1 MTTGVQKL
9 SFGEKLGYSLSDSAA
24 NFMFQVMIMFQLFYY
39 TNILGISAGAA
50 GTLLLVARIW
60 DAIFDPFM
68 GIIADK
74 TSTRWGKFRPWLLWT
89 AVPFGIIFYLTFLTP
104 DVAEGGKLAY
114 AYITYIFM
122 MMIYSANNLP
132 YSALGG
138 VMTGDMVERVS
149 IASYRQVAAMAAAFI
164 IQGFFIDI
172 VNHFSNGNDVHGWR
186 VSIAIFACAAVIFQ
200 LITFLSTKER
210 IVPKK
215 EQESTLKE
223 AFSDLIHTGPWI
235 AIFLATLFI
244 FTNLSVRGGALY
256 FYFSYYLDTDTLQNF
271 LHNFGY
277 AVQPD
282 ADATIAKAF
291 GLFNMSGMAFTIV
304 GILLSKPLAARF
316 GKRNVFILGLSL
328 ATFFCGIFGLVDKSS
343 PWLTYLINISQTLS
357 YGITI
362 PLLWAMFGD
371 VADYSEWK
379 FKRRATGVVFAAVV
393 FALKFG
399 LGIGGAIGGYILDF
413 YGYDAAHVTDTA
425 VRGIRLTASLYP
437 AIVFV
442 FGVIC
447 LLFYRIDKKLEFQ
460 IQNDLEERRKA
471 AGAV

>member
-1 MTTGVQKL
+1 MSERVKKL
-9 SFGEKLGYSLSDSAA
+9 SIGEKLGYSLGDSAA
-24 NFMFQVMIMFQLFYY
+24 NFMFQIMIMFQLFYY

-50 GTLLLVARIW
+50 GTLLLVARVW

-74 TSTRWGKFRPWLLWT
+74 TRTRWGKFRPWLLWT
-89 AVPFGIIFYLTFLTP
+89 SLPFGILFYLTFMTP
-104 DVAEGGKLAY
+104 DFAEGGKLAW
-114 AYITYIFM
+114 AYISYIFM

-138 VMTGDMVERVS
+138 VMTGDMVERTS
-149 IASYRQVAAMAAAFI
+149 IASYRQVAAMGAAFI
-164 IQGFFIDI
+164 IQGFFMSM
-172 VNHFSNGNDVHGWR
+172 VNNFSQGNDVRGWR
-186 VSIAIFACAAVIFQ
+186 ISIGIFAGIAVLFH

-215 EQESTLKE
+215 EEESTLKE
-223 AFSDLIHTGPWI
+223 AFTDLIHTGPWI

-244 FTNLSVRGGALY
+244 FTNLSLRGGVLY
-256 FYFSYYLDTDTLQNF
+256 YYFSYYLDTGTLQNF
-271 LHNFGY
+271 LSGFGY
-277 AVQPD
+277 GAQPD
-282 ADATIAKAF
+282 ADTTIAKAF
-291 GLFNMSGMAFTIV
+291 ELFNMSGMGFTIV

-316 GKRNVFILGLSL
+316 GKRNVFIVGLIL
-328 ATFFCGIFGLVDKSS
+328 ATFFCGLFGAVDEST

-399 LGIGGAIGGYILDF
+399 LGIGGAIGGYLLEI
-413 YGYDAAHVTDTA
+413 YGYDPANVTDTA
-425 VRGIRLTASLYP
+425 IKGVRLIASVYP
-437 AIVFV
+437 AAIFV

-447 LLFYRIDKKLEFQ
+447 LFYYKIDKKLEFQ
-460 IQNDLEERRKA
+460 IQNDLEERKK
-471 AGAV
+471 

>member
-1 MTTGVQKL
+1 MSDRVQKL
-9 SFGEKLGYSLSDSAA
+9 SIGEKLGYSLGDSAA
-24 NFMFQVMIMFQLFYY
+24 NFVFQAMIMFQLFYY

-74 TSTRWGKFRPWLLWT
+74 TRTRWGKFRPWLLWT
-89 AVPFGIIFYLTFLTP
+89 ALPFGILFYLTFMTP
-104 DVAEGGKLAY
+104 DIAQGAKLAW

-138 VMTGDMVERVS
+138 VMTGDMVERTS
-149 IASYRQVAAMAAAFI
+149 IASYRQVAAMGAAFI
-164 IQGFFIDI
+164 IQGFFMSM
-172 VNHFSNGNDVHGWR
+172 VKHFSHGNDVHGWR
-186 VSIAIFACAAVIFQ
+186 VSIGIFASIAVFFH

-215 EQESTLKE
+215 EQESTSKQ
-223 AFSDLIHTGPWI
+223 AFTDLIHTGPWI

-244 FTNLSVRGGALY
+244 FTNLSVRGGVLFY
-256 FYFSYYLDTDTLQNF
+256 YFSYYLDTEILRNF
-271 LHNFGY
+271 LSGFGY
-277 AVQPD
+277 AAQ
-282 ADATIAKAF
+282 ADSETTIAKAF
-291 GLFNMSGMAFTIV
+291 ELFNMSGMAFTIL

-316 GKRNVFILGLSL
+316 GKRNVFIFGLSL
-328 ATFFCGIFGLVDKSS
+328 ATFFCGIFGAVGTSS
-343 PWLTYLINISQTLS
+343 PWLTYLINISQTTS

-399 LGIGGAIGGYILDF
+399 LGIGGAIGGYLLQF
-413 YGYDAAHVTDTA
+413 YGYDATNVTDTA
-425 VRGIRLTASLYP
+425 ITGVRLIASVYP
-437 AIVFV
+437 AIIFV

-447 LLFYRIDKKLEFQ
+447 LIFYRIDKKLELQ
-460 IQNDLEERRKA
+460 IQNDLEERGKA
-471 AGAV
+471 ITG

>member
-1 MTTGVQKL
+1 METGVQKL
-9 SFGEKLGYSLSDSAA
+9 SVREKIGYSLGDSAA

-39 TNILGISAGAA
+39 TDVLKISALAA
-50 GTLLLVARIW
+50 GTLLLVARVW

-74 TSTRWGKFRPWLLWT
+74 TRTRWGKFRPWLLWT
-89 AVPFGIIFYLTFLTP
+89 ALPFGILFYLTFLTP
-104 DVAEGGKLAY
+104 DFAEGGKLAW
-114 AYITYIFM
+114 AYISYIFM

-138 VMTGDMVERVS
+138 VMTGDMSERHS

-164 IQGFFIDI
+164 IQGRFMSM
-172 VNHFSNGNDVHGWR
+172 VQHFSNGNEVHGWR
-186 VSIAIFACAAVIFQ
+186 VAIGIFAGIAILFH

-210 IVPKK
+210 IIPKK

-244 FTNLSVRGGALY
+244 FTNLSLRGGVLY
-256 FYFSYYLDTDTLQNF
+256 YYFSYYLDTTTLQNF
-271 LHNFGY
+271 LSMFGY
-277 AVQPD
+277 GILPD
-282 ADATIAKAF
+282 TDTTIAKAF
-291 GLFNMSGMAFTIV
+291 ELFNMSGMGFTIV
-304 GILLSKPLAARF
+304 GIILSKPLAGRY
-316 GKRNVFILGLSL
+316 GKRTIFIVGLSL
-328 ATFFCGIFGLVDKSS
+328 ATFFCGIFGAIDKSS
-343 PWLTYLINISQTLS
+343 PWLTYLINIAQTTT

-399 LGIGGAIGGYILDF
+399 LGIGGAIGGYLLDL
-413 YGYDAAHVTDTA
+413 YGYDTANVTNHA
-425 VRGIRLTASLYP
+425 VLGVRLTASVFP

-442 FGVIC
+442 LGVIC
-447 LLFYRIDKKLEFQ
+447 LLFYKIDMKLELR

-471 AGAV
+471 MSE

>member
-1 MTTGVQKL
+1 MKSGVLKL
-9 SFGEKLGYSLSDSAA
+9 SIKEKIGYSLSDSAA
-24 NFMFQVMIMFQLFYY
+24 NFMFQIMIMFQLYYY
-39 TNILGISAGAA
+39 TDILGISAGAA

-68 GIIADK
+68 GVIADK
-74 TSTRWGKFRPWLLWT
+74 TNTRWGKFRPWLLWT
-89 AVPFGIIFYLTFLTP
+89 ALPFGIIFYLTFLTP
-104 DVAEGGKLAY
+104 DIAEGGKLAY
-114 AYITYIFM
+114 AYISYIFM

-138 VMTGDMVERVS
+138 VMTGDMVERTS

-164 IQGFFIDI
+164 IQGFFMSM
-172 VNHFSNGNDVHGWR
+172 VHHFSHGNDVHGWR
-186 VSIAIFACAAVIFQ
+186 VSISIFAGVAVLFH

-223 AFSDLIHTGPWI
+223 AFTDLIHTGPWI

-244 FTNLSVRGGALY
+244 FINLSMRGGALFY
-256 FYFSYYLDTDTLQNF
+256 YFSYYLDTDTLRNF
-271 LHNFGY
+271 LGKFGY
-277 AVQPD
+277 GAQLD
-282 ADATIAKAF
+282 ADTTIAKAF
-291 GLFNMSGMAFTIV
+291 ELFNMSGMAFTIL

-316 GKRNVFILGLSL
+316 GKRNVFIVGLIL
-328 ATFFCGIFGLVDKSS
+328 ATFFCGMFGLIDKSS
-343 PWLTYLINISQTLS
+343 PWLTYLINISQTIS

-399 LGIGGAIGGYILDF
+399 LGIGGAIGGYLLQF
-413 YGYDAAHVTDTA
+413 YGYEAGNVTDTA
-425 VRGIRLTASLYP
+425 ILGIRLTTSVYP
-437 AIVFV
+437 AIMFV
-442 FGVIC
+442 MGVIC
-447 LLFYRIDKKLEFQ
+447 LFFYRIDKKLEFQ

-471 AGAV
+471 IPE

>member
-1 MTTGVQKL
+1 MQTGVKKL
-9 SFGEKLGYSLSDSAA
+9 SVGEKIGYSLSDSAA

-50 GTLLLVARIW
+50 GTLLLVARVW
-60 DAIFDPFM
+60 DAIFDPIM
-68 GIIADK
+68 GIVADR
-74 TSTRWGKFRPWLLWT
+74 TRSRWGKFRPWLLWS

-104 DVAEGGKLAY
+104 DFSEGGKLAY

-138 VMTGDMVERVS
+138 VMTGDVVERTS

-164 IQGFFIDI
+164 IQGFFMSM
-172 VNHFSNGNDVHGWR
+172 VHHFSNGNEVHGWR

-210 IVPKK
+210 IIPKK

-223 AFSDLIHTGPWI
+223 AFTDLIHTGPWI

-244 FTNLSVRGGALY
+244 FINLSMRGGALF
-256 FYFSYYLDTDTLQNF
+256 FYFSYYLDTNT
-271 LHNFGY
+271 LHNFLSGFGY
-277 AVQPD
+277 GAQMD
-282 ADATIAKAF
+282 AETTIAKAF
-291 GLFNMSGMAFTIV
+291 ELFNMSGMAFTIL
-304 GILLSKPLAARF
+304 GIILSKSLAARF
-316 GKRNVFILGLSL
+316 GKRNVFIFGLGL
-328 ATFFCGIFGLVDKSS
+328 ATFFCGIFGVVDKSS

-362 PLLWAMFGD
+362 PLLWAMYGD

-393 FALKFG
+393 FGLKFG
-399 LGIGGAIGGYILDF
+399 LGLGGAIGGYLLQL
-413 YGYDAAHVTDTA
+413 YGYDAANVTDTA
-425 VRGIRLTASLYP
+425 ILGVRLTASIYP
-437 AIVFV
+437 AIIFL
-442 FGVIC
+442 FGVIS
-447 LLFYRIDKKLEFQ
+447 LIFYRIDKKLEFQ
-460 IQNDLEERRKA
+460 IQDELEERRKA
-471 AGAV
+471 VSA

>member
-1 MTTGVQKL
+1 
-9 SFGEKLGYSLSDSAA
+9 
-24 NFMFQVMIMFQLFYY
+24 
-39 TNILGISAGAA
+39 
-50 GTLLLVARIW
+50 
-60 DAIFDPFM
+60 
-68 GIIADK
+68 
-74 TSTRWGKFRPWLLWT
+74 
-89 AVPFGIIFYLTFLTP
+89 
-104 DVAEGGKLAY
+104 
-114 AYITYIFM
+114 M

-138 VMTGDMVERVS
+138 VMTGDMIERTS

-164 IQGFFIDI
+164 IQGFFMSM

-186 VSIAIFACAAVIFQ
+186 VSIAIFASLAVVFQ

-223 AFSDLIHTGPWI
+223 AFTDLIHTGPWI
-235 AIFLATLFI
+235 AIFLATLAIFI
-244 FTNLSVRGGALY
+244 NLSMRGGAIY
-256 FYFSYYLDTDTLQNF
+256 FYFSYYLDTNTLQNF
-271 LHNFGY
+271 LSNFGY
-277 AVQPD
+277 GIQPD
-282 ADATIAKAF
+282 TDTTIAKAF
-291 GLFNMSGMAFTIV
+291 ELFNMSGMGFTII

-316 GKRNVFILGLSL
+316 GKRNVFIIGLAL
-328 ATFFCGIFGLVDKSS
+328 ATFFCGIFGVVDTSS

-399 LGIGGAIGGYILDF
+399 LGLGGAIGGYLLEL
-413 YGYDAAHVTDTA
+413 YGYKAGNVTASA
-425 VRGIRLTASLYP
+425 VTGIRLTASLYP
-437 AIVFV
+437 AIIFL

-447 LLFYRIDKKLEFQ
+447 LFYYRIDKSLEFQ
-460 IQNDLEERRKA
+460 IQNELEERRK
-471 AGAV
+471 